1 MVEGFSLAG
10 KVALVTGAASGIGTG
25 IAEML
30 AEAGALVIVAD
41 RDTAGAETQV
51 AKLREAG
58 HQADSVIVD
67 LVDEASVVA
76 AVAGVTAKHG
86 APWVVVNNAG
96 MQDRQLLTEETVA
109 GWDRTLD
116 VNARGVFLMMREGA
130 KAMIAAGAG
139 GRIVNIAST
148 AVGTGFCGGHVSYAA
163 SKGAVLS
170 LAGPAAYELAEHRIT
185 VNTVL
190 PGGVATPGAIKAQG
204 PKPEGPGCR
213 PPPFGLNEPR
223 DIGAAVLFFA
233 SPAARQVTGQWL
245 AVDGGHSI
253 S

>member
-1 MVEGFSLAG
+1 MVQGFSLSG
-10 KVALVTGAASGIGTG
+10 KVALVTGAASGIGIG
-25 IAEML
+25 IAEVL
-30 AEAGALVIVAD
+30 AEAGALVVVAD
-41 RDTAGAETQV
+41 RDAAGAAAQ
-51 AKLREAG
+51 AARLREAG
-58 HQADSVIVD
+58 HQADHVVVD

-86 APWVVVNNAG
+86 APWAIVNNAG
-96 MQDRQLLTEETVA
+96 MQDRQLLTDETVD

-116 VNARGVFLMMREGA
+116 VNARGVFLMMREA
-130 KAMIAAGAG
+130 ARAMIAAGNG

-170 LAGPAAYELAEHRIT
+170 LAGPAAYELAQHRIT

-190 PGGVATPGAIKAQG
+190 PGGVATPGAIHAKG
-204 PKPEGPGCR
+204 PRPEGPGCR

-253 S
+253 A

>member
-1 MVEGFSLAG
+1 MTKGFSLEG
-10 KVALVTGAASGIGTG
+10 KVAVVTGAASGIGTG
-25 IAEML
+25 IAEVL
-30 AEAGALVIVAD
+30 AEAGALLVVAD
-41 RDTAGAETQV
+41 RDEAGAEAQA

-58 HQADSVIVD
+58 HRADHVVVD
-67 LVDEASVVA
+67 LTDEHSVVA
-76 AVAGVTAKHG
+76 ALAAVTGKHG
-86 APWVVVNNAG
+86 APWVICNNAG
-96 MQDRQLLTEETVA
+96 LQDRELLVDETVA

-130 KAMIAAGAG
+130 RAMIAAGNG
-139 GRIVNIAST
+139 GRIVNVAST
-148 AVGTGFCGGHVSYAA
+148 AVGTGFCAGHVSYAA

-170 LAGPAAYELAEHRIT
+170 LAGPAAYELAPHGIT

-204 PKPEGPGCR
+204 PAPEGPGCR
-213 PPPFGLNEPR
+213 PPPFGLNAPR

-233 SPAARQVTGQWL
+233 SPAAKQVTGQWL

-253 S
+253 A

>member
-1 MVEGFSLAG
+1 MTHAFGLSG
-10 KVALVTGAASGIGTG
+10 KIAIVTGAASGIGTG

-30 AEAGALVIVAD
+30 AEAGALVVIAD
-41 RDTAGAETQV
+41 RDAAGAEAQ
-51 AKLREAG
+51 AKALREAG
-58 HQADSVIVD
+58 HQADCVAVD
-67 LVDEASVVA
+67 LTDEASVIA
-76 AVAGVTAKHG
+76 AVASVAARHG
-86 APWVVVNNAG
+86 APWIVVNNAG
-96 MQDRQLLTEETVA
+96 MQDRQVLIEETVA

-116 VNARGVFLMMREGA
+116 LNARGVFLMMREGA
-130 KAMIAAGAG
+130 KAMIDAGEG

-170 LAGPAAYELAEHRIT
+170 LAGPAAYELAAHRIT

-190 PGGVATPGAIKAQG
+190 PGGVVTPGAINAQG

-213 PPPFGLNEPR
+213 RPPFGLNDPR

-233 SPAARQVTGQWL
+233 SPAARQITGQWL

-253 S
+253 A

>member
-1 MVEGFSLAG
+1 MVQGFSLEG
-10 KVALVTGAASGIGTG
+10 KVAVVTGAASGIGTG
-25 IAEML
+25 IAEVL
-30 AEAGALVIVAD
+30 AEAGALVVIAD
-41 RDTAGAETQV
+41 RDAVGAETQA
-51 AKLREAG
+51 AKLREAR
-58 HQADSVIVD
+58 HSADHVVVD
-67 LVDEASVVA
+67 LNQEASVVA
-76 AVAGVTAKHG
+76 AMAAVTAKHG
-86 APWVVVNNAG
+86 TPWVVVNNAG
-96 MQDRQLLTEETVA
+96 MQDRQLLLDESVD

-116 VNARGVFLMMREGA
+116 VNARGVFLMLREGA
-130 KAMIAAGAG
+130 RAMIAAGNG

-148 AVGTGFCGGHVSYAA
+148 AVGTGFCAGHVSYAA

-170 LAGPAAYELAEHRIT
+170 LAGPAAYELAQHGIT

-190 PGGVATPGAIKAQG
+190 PGGVATPGAIQAQG

-213 PPPFGLNEPR
+213 RPPFGLNDPR

-233 SPAARQVTGQWL
+233 SPAAKQVTGQWL